1 MVLAYV
7 FLVILGFT
15 VGVLSGFFGIG
26 GAFIITPMLNGLGFP
41 IANSVAAGLTY
52 TVGVSGYGSFR
63 YLAKEHAF
71 LKVAAFVGGI
81 GFVGVFIAQEILLR
95 LDAIGV
101 AETFVRF
108 TYITMLLSLVGLLVA
123 DAVRRDAGPNR
134 LARLVERI
142 RVSPPFL
149 DIPQEGR
156 FSLISLVFAGLFIGL
171 VKGLTGAGGFL
182 LFPLLMYAF
191 GMNCDKA
198 VGTSLAIL
206 VVTSVFASVLYYLS
220 GNVNVAIVALLIL
233 GAFFGI
239 NIGVKAAKNISDM
252 ARRRLYTIFLF
263 LTAFSIVM
271 QEFRSTV
278 SLYLLAGSA
287 MIMSLVI
294 IVRYYLKWRFPA
306 FTPFR

>member
-1 MVLAYV
+1 MLVTYV
-7 FLVILGFT
+7 FLVFLGFT

-26 GAFIITPMLNGLGFP
+26 GAFIITPVLNGLGFP
-41 IANSVAAGLTY
+41 IANSVAAGLTF

-81 GFVGVFIAQEILLR
+81 GFVGVFIAQEILFR
-95 LDAIGV
+95 LDAIGI
-101 AETFVRF
+101 AETFVRL
-108 TYITMLLSLVGLLVA
+108 TYTTMLLSLAGLLVA

-134 LARLVERI
+134 FVRLVERI
-142 RVSPPFL
+142 RQLPPFL
-149 DIPQEGR
+149 DISHEGR

-171 VKGLTGAGGFL
+171 IKGLTGAGGFL

-206 VVTSVFASVLYYLS
+206 VVTSVFASVLYFLS
-220 GNVNVAIVALLIL
+220 GNVDLPVVAFLIL

-239 NIGVKAAKNISDM
+239 DVGVKAAKNISDL
-252 ARRRLYTIFLF
+252 ARRKLYTFFLS

-271 QEFRSTV
+271 QEFRNLV
-278 SLYLLAGSA
+278 SLYLLVGSA
-287 MIMSLVI
+287 ALVSLVI
-294 IVRYYLKWRFPA
+294 IVKYYLKRSFPTVRFL
-306 FTPFR
+306 R